1 MNTKIFAFFAG
12 CLIAGQSFAVTV
24 IDGLGNTVTLEQPA
38 KRIVSLVPSA
48 TEVLFEVGAGD
59 LIVGAVEWSNYP
71 EAAKAIPR
79 VGNSSK
85 INTEAVLALN
95 PDLIIWG
102 WRNDQV
108 DQLEGMGIA
117 TLYMKPETFAG
128 IEQSLA
134 NAGTITG
141 NEATAQARI
150 SEFRN
155 AIDALRSQYGSKP
168 PVRTFYQISPS
179 APVYT
184 VNRVSFL
191 HAIMEVC
198 GAQNVFADAEGNS
211 GYPPVALEAI
221 VEAAP
226 DAIVMAARDDSFVE
240 LWQGLTSIP
249 AVASQQFVMIAP
261 DDISRPVPGLVKGAT
276 QMCEQLDE
284 FRE

>member
-1 MNTKIFAFFAG
+1 MKTKCIALFAG
-12 CLIAGQSFAVTV
+12 LILAGQALAVTLV
-24 IDGLGNTVTLEQPA
+24 DGLGNTVTLEQPA

-108 DQLEGMGIA
+108 DQLEGMGIQ
-117 TLYMKPETFAG
+117 TLYMKPETFTGIELSLRNAG
-128 IEQSLA
+128 IA
-134 NAGTITG
+134 TG
-141 NEATAQARI
+141 KEAAAQARI
-150 SEFRN
+150 EEFSSTI
-155 AIDALRSQYGSKP
+155 AALRAEYANKA
-168 PVRTFYQISPS
+168 PVRTFYQISPT
-179 APVYT
+179 APIYT
-184 VNRVSFL
+184 VNNISFL

-198 GAQNVFADAEGNS
+198 GAENVFADTEGNS
-211 GYPPVALEAI
+211 GYPPVSLEAV

-226 DAIVMAARDDSFVE
+226 DAIVMAARDDSFAEV
-240 LWQGLTSIP
+240 WQGLTSIP
-249 AVASQQFVMIAP
+249 AVASQQFVKIAP

-284 FRE
+284 FR